1 MAGSELPLIGRAALV
16 PLLAL
21 AACTT
26 APPLVTTTGAPTPA
40 TGYAVAGDTPAAMEV
55 RRQLQARGRY
65 AGDGGALIRTGFAAA
80 PRGTGTCAGQPV
92 DGPCAEWLD
101 APQTGWAP
109 FAPPLRYRLTLALPE
124 AQVVVTMAGDK
135 DDAPLPVMVTA
146 GLDALI
152 RSMPGQP

>member
-1 MAGSELPLIGRAALV
+1 MAGSEFPLIGRAALV

-26 APPLVTTTGAPTPA
+26 TPPLVTTTGAPTPA

-65 AGDGGALIRTGFAAA
+65 AGDGGTMIRTGFAAA
-80 PRGTGTCAGQPV
+80 PRGTGTCAAQLV
-92 DGPCAEWLD
+92 DAPCTEWLD

-124 AQVVVTMAGDK
+124 GQVVVTMAGDK
-135 DDAPLPVMVTA
+135 DEAPLPVMVTA
-146 GLDALI
+146 GLDQLI
-152 RSMPGQP
+152 RSTPGQP